1 MYSWTPLLV
10 SVRGNFPQ
18 IVSLLLQHGPNVNAV
33 DQEGLTAL
41 AIACKE
47 GSTDIVYQLI
57 AAGAYVNLQV
67 DIICCF
73 YTNYPFIIQ
82 DRGGDTNLILACKG
96 GHKAIVEAL
105 LKRYADVDTKVKRM
119 FTMHY

>member
-1 MYSWTPLLV
+1 MLPLAQVDSTGMYSWTPLLV
-10 SVRGNFPQ
+10 AVRGNFPAV
-18 IVSLLLQHGPNVNAV
+18 VSLLLQHGPNVNAV

-67 DIICCF
+67 
-73 YTNYPFIIQ
+73 
-82 DRGGDTNLILACKG
+82 
-96 GHKAIVEAL
+96 
-105 LKRYADVDTKVKRM
+105 TKHVFSKL
-119 FTMHY
+119 Y

>member
-10 SVRGNFPQ
+10 SVRGNYPS
-18 IVSLLLQHGPNVNAV
+18 IVSLLLRHGPNVNAV

-67 DIICCF
+67 QNQFDKDQIF
-73 YTNYPFIIQ
+73 P
-82 DRGGDTNLILACKG
+82 
-96 GHKAIVEAL
+96 AIHFRIEA
-105 LKRYADVDTKVKRM
+105 VTPI
-119 FTMHY
+119 